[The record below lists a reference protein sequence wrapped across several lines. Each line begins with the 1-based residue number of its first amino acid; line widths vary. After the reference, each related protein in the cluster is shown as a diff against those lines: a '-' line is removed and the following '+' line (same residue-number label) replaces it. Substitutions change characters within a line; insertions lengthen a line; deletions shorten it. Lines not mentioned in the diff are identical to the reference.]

1 MMKLANGTIHTYKSR
16 LLNKMAAQKQTN
28 ISMDEIMKKIDLLMD
43 LASMLSVEELANL
56 VKQLKIMSDEKGN
69 NDRNN

>member
-1 MMKLANGTIHTYKSR
+1 
-16 LLNKMAAQKQTN
+16 
-28 ISMDEIMKKIDLLMD
+28 MDEIMKKIDLLMD